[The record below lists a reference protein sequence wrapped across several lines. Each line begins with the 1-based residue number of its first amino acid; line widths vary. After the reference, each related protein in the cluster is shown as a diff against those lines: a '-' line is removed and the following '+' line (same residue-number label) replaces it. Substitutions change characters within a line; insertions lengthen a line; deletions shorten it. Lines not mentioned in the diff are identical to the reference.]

1 MIRNA
6 ALAFIIYTLQFPS
19 LLGGLADAD
28 GVSLGYPRFR
38 NSASQDNAGIV
49 LVDKH
54 TYRHCHNIHTR
65 TYCHKNDRLPI
76 NWPPLSDTPHR
87 T

>member
-1 MIRNA
+1 MKRSA
-6 ALAFIIYTLQFPS
+6 ALAIIIYILQFPS
-19 LLGGLADAD
+19 LFGGLVDAAGLSLCYA
-28 GVSLGYPRFR
+28 GVP
-38 NSASQDNAGIV
+38 NSASQTNAGIV

-65 TYCHKNDRLPI
+65 TYCHKSDRLPI

>member
-1 MIRNA
+1 MKRSA
-6 ALAFIIYTLQFPS
+6 ALAFVLCTVQFPTFF
-19 LLGGLADAD
+19 GGSADAD
-28 GVSLGYPRFR
+28 GLLAGLRGFG
-38 NSASQDNAGIV
+38 NSTSKANAGV
-49 LVDKH
+49 VFVDKH

-65 TYCHKNDRLPI
+65 TYCHKSDRLPI